1 VRLFPHYAAQAT
13 ASTGDHPPVRYTVP
27 RSPRYFA
34 ARVTFVETAA
44 AAWALADLA
53 RQRPVS
59 YVGLDT
65 EFAWGRPGVV
75 INAARGLVAH
85 DPRSIRPLL
94 ASLAL
99 AEPDPGGPEGGRLSP
114 FVLDLRRPEVFPA
127 LAAVL
132 RLPVPFV
139 GHALKQDLFC
149 LLRLGLPEPALLWDS
164 WACSRCLYLG
174 RHHPKY
180 AARPGDD
187 EVAEIRAQER
197 AKADE
202 EVRHSLLA
210 NCRRH
215 TIAYPYDQDKGRL
228 QQSFLTHPA
237 DAPFS
242 AEQIDYAAA
251 DAVAVAR
258 LYPHQVT
265 EAGQAG
271 ILQHLTT
278 VEMPWALTNA
288 RMAWHGV
295 RVDAGRCRQVQ
306 QACEW
311 HLAELGPGLAG
322 YGIANV
328 RSHPQLK
335 SFFQRAGLL
344 ELFRRD
350 GKLSFDKEALAD
362 FADRHP
368 AITLIRAAKKVLQL
382 QGDKLLTGE
391 LVGADG
397 RVHPDH
403 RQLGTDTGR
412 QSCRWPNI
420 LGLGKVFRPLVV
432 PESGRGIGEA
442 DLSQIEVGLAA
453 AVYGDERLVEM
464 FNSGDVY
471 SAMAQHFY
479 REQLP
484 PEIRALS
491 SLAFK
496 RHKESAW
503 MRARMKRCTLGI
515 LYGLTPHGL
524 ALYLGINRSEGA
536 ALQDRFMAM
545 FSALQQALADTA
557 SFGGLRGYVPTV
569 SGLRRYRARRGQPS
583 TWERNWMTNHPV
595 QGSAAVVFK
604 SAGNRLDRLYRA
616 HDAWLIVPLHD
627 AYVFEA
633 PLAAIEEV
641 GRLTGR
647 VLCESVQE
655 YFPQLRP
662 RAEVNISQ
670 PHCWNKDGH
679 ADSLERWV
687 QQPTFVLD

>member
-1 VRLFPHYAAQAT
+1 MA
-13 ASTGDHPPVRYTVP
+13 P
-27 RSPRYFA
+27 RSPGHYA
-34 ARVTFVETAA
+34 ARVTFVGTAD

-53 RQRPVS
+53 RQRPLS
-59 YVGLDT
+59 HIGLDT
-65 EFAWGRPGVV
+65 EFAWDGPGAV

-94 ASLAL
+94 LSLAL
-99 AEPDPGGPEGGRLSP
+99 AEPDPASRDGGQLSP
-114 FVLDLRRPEVFPA
+114 FVLDLRRPEVLPA

-139 GHALKQDLFC
+139 GHALKGDLFC

-174 RHHPKY
+174 RHHRKY
-180 AARPGDD
+180 AARHGDD
-187 EVAEIRAQER
+187 EAAEVNAHEQAE
-197 AKADE
+197 ADE

-215 TIAYPYDQDKGRL
+215 GISHPYALDKGRL
-228 QQSFLTHPA
+228 QQSFLAHLA

-242 AEQIDYAAA
+242 PEQIDYAAA

-258 LYPHQVT
+258 LYPHQVVA
-265 EAGQAG
+265 AGQAG
-271 ILQHLTT
+271 ILQHLST

-295 RVDAGRCRQVQ
+295 RVDAEKCRQVRE
-306 QACEW
+306 ACVG
-311 HLAELGPGLAG
+311 HLAALGPQLQQH
-322 YGIANV
+322 GIDNV
-328 RSHPQLK
+328 RSHPQMRA
-335 SFFQRAGLL
+335 FFERVGLL
-344 ELFRRD
+344 ELFWRD
-350 GKLSFDKEALAD
+350 GKLSFDREALAD
-362 FADRHP
+362 FSDRHP
-368 AITLIRAAKKVLQL
+368 AIPMIRATKKVLQL
-382 QGDKLLTGE
+382 QSDKLLTGE

-432 PESGRGIGEA
+432 PEPGRGIGEA

-453 AVYGDERLVEM
+453 AVYGDDRLVEM
-464 FNSGDVY
+464 FNTGDVY

-484 PEIRALS
+484 TDLQTLP

-496 RHKESAW
+496 QHKELAW

-524 ALYLGINRSEGA
+524 ALYLGISRSEAA
-536 ALQDRFMAM
+536 ALQDRFMGM
-545 FSALQQALADTA
+545 FPALRQALADTA
-557 SFGGLRGYVPTV
+557 SFGGLRGHVPTV
-569 SGLRRYRARRGQPS
+569 SGLRRYRARRGPVS
-583 TWERNWMTNHPV
+583 AWERNWMTNHPV

-604 SAGNRLDRLYRA
+604 AAGNRLDRLYRA
-616 HDAWLIVPLHD
+616 HNAWLIVPLHD

-633 PLAAIEEV
+633 PVEAIEEV
-641 GRLTGR
+641 GGLTGR

-662 RAEVNISQ
+662 RAEVNVAQ

-679 ADSLERWV
+679 ADSLDRWMKN
-687 QQPTFVLD
+687 PTFALD

>member
-1 VRLFPHYAAQAT
+1 
-13 ASTGDHPPVRYTVP
+13 VP
-27 RSPRYFA
+27 RSPAYYA
-34 ARVTFVETAA
+34 ERVTHVETAA
-44 AAWALADLA
+44 GAWALADLA

-59 YVGLDT
+59 YVGFDT
-65 EFAWGRPGVV
+65 EFAWDRPGVV
-75 INAARGLVAH
+75 IDAGRGLLAH
-85 DPRSIRPLL
+85 DPCSIRPLA

-99 AEPDPGGPEGGRLSP
+99 AEPEPRGREGGRLFP
-114 FVLDLRRPEVFPA
+114 FVLDLRRPEVLPA

-149 LLRLGLPEPALLWDS
+149 LLKLELPEPALLWDS

-174 RHHPKY
+174 RHHRKY

-187 EVAEIRAQER
+187 EAAEISRRER
-197 AKADE
+197 AEADE

-215 TIAYPYDQDKGRL
+215 GISHPYALDKERL
-228 QQSFLTHPA
+228 QQSFLTQPP
-237 DAPFS
+237 DAPLVP
-242 AEQIDYAAA
+242 EQIDYAAA

-258 LYPHQVT
+258 LYPPQVAAAAR
-265 EAGQAG
+265 AGV
-271 ILQHLTT
+271 LQHLTT

-295 RVDAGRCRQVQ
+295 RVDADRCQQVRE
-306 QACEW
+306 ACAR
-311 HLAELGPGLAG
+311 HLAGLGPQLAAHG
-322 YGIANV
+322 VLNV
-328 RSHPQLK
+328 RSFPQLRA
-335 SFFQRAGLL
+335 FFGRVGLL

-362 FADRHP
+362 FEHRHP
-368 AITLIRAAKKVLQL
+368 AIPLIRAAKKVLQL
-382 QGDKLLTGE
+382 QSDKLLTGE

-432 PESGRGIGEA
+432 PGPGRGLGEA

-464 FNSGDVY
+464 FNTGDVY
-471 SAMAQHFY
+471 AAMAQHFY

-484 PEIRALS
+484 QKAQILS

-496 RHKESAW
+496 NQRKEYGW
-503 MRARMKRCTLGI
+503 MRTRMKRCTLGI

-524 ALYLGINRSEGA
+524 ALYLGISRFEA
-536 ALQDRFMAM
+536 ATLQERFMAM
-545 FSALQQALADTA
+545 FPALRQALADTA

-569 SGLRRYRARRGQPS
+569 SGLRRYRALRGQVS
-583 TWERNWMTNHPV
+583 AWERNWMTNHPV

-604 SAGNRLDRLYRA
+604 AAGNRLDRLYRA

-633 PLAAIEEV
+633 PLEALPKV
-641 GRLTGR
+641 GQLTER

-662 RAEVNISQ
+662 RAEVNATQ

-679 ADSLERWV
+679 ADSLERWMRD
-687 QQPTFVLD
+687 PTFALD

>member
-1 VRLFPHYAAQAT
+1 VRLFARYTTQAT
-13 ASTGDHPPVRYTVP
+13 ARAGERSPIRYVVP
-27 RSPRYFA
+27 RSPGYYA
-34 ARVTFVETAA
+34 ARVTFLETAES
-44 AAWALADLA
+44 AWALADLA

-59 YVGLDT
+59 HIGLDT

-75 INAARGLVAH
+75 INAGKGLVAY
-85 DPRSIRPLL
+85 DPRSIRPLV

-99 AEPDPGGPEGGRLSP
+99 AEPGPGGQEGGGLSP
-114 FVLDLRRPEVFPA
+114 FVLDLRRPEVLPA

-149 LLRLGLPEPALLWDS
+149 LLRLQLPEPALLWDS

-174 RHHPKY
+174 RHHRKY

-187 EVAEIRAQER
+187 EAAEISSREQAED
-197 AKADE
+197 DE

-215 TIAYPYDQDKGRL
+215 GISHPHAADKGHL
-228 QQSFLTHPA
+228 QQSFLSHPP
-237 DAPFS
+237 DGPFS
-242 AEQIDYAAA
+242 PEQIAYAAA
-251 DAVAVAR
+251 DAEAVAR
-258 LYPHQVT
+258 LYPHQLAA
-265 EAGQAG
+265 AGRAG

-288 RMAWHGV
+288 RMAWRGV
-295 RVDAGRCRQVQ
+295 RVDLEKCRQVRG
-306 QACEW
+306 ACVG
-311 HLAELGPGLAG
+311 HLDALRPRLREH
-322 YGIANV
+322 GIGNV

-335 SFFQRAGLL
+335 AFFQRVGLL
-344 ELFRRD
+344 ELFWRD
-350 GKLSFDKEALAD
+350 GKLSFNKEALAD
-362 FADRHP
+362 FADRHATIP
-368 AITLIRAAKKVLQL
+368 LIRAAKKVLQL
-382 QGDKLLTGE
+382 QSDKLLTGE

-432 PESGRGIGEA
+432 PDPGRGVGEA
-442 DLSQIEVGLAA
+442 DLSQIEVGLAG
-453 AVYGDERLVEM
+453 AVYGDDHLVAM
-464 FNSGDVY
+464 FNTGDVY

-484 PEIRALS
+484 PQFRGLP

-496 RHKESAW
+496 QHKEFAW

-524 ALYLGINRSEGA
+524 ALYLGISRSEAA
-536 ALQDRFMAM
+536 ALQERFMAM
-545 FSALQQALADTA
+545 FPALRQALADTA
-557 SFGGLRGYVPTV
+557 SFGGLRGHVSTV
-569 SGLRRYRARRGQPS
+569 SGLRRYRARRGQVS
-583 TWERNWMTNHPV
+583 AWERNWMTNHPV

-604 SAGNRLDRLYRA
+604 AAGNRLDRLYRA
-616 HDAWLIVPLHD
+616 HGAWLIVPLHD

-633 PLAAIEEV
+633 PLAALEEV
-641 GRLTGR
+641 GAMTGR

-662 RAEVNISQ
+662 RAEVNVNQ
-670 PHCWNKDGH
+670 PHCWNKDGQ
-679 ADSLERWV
+679 ADSLDHWMKD
-687 QQPTFVLD
+687 PTFALD